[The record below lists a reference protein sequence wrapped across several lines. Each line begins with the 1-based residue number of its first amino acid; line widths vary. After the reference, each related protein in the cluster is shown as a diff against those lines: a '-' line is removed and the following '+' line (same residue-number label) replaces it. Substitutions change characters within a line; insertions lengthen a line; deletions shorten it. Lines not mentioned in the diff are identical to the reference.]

1 MEMTE
6 AYEWRGRTVLDRD
19 GDKIGKLEEIY
30 LDVVTEA
37 PEWALVKSGLLATKR
52 HLVPLRDASPAGED
66 VRVPVEKSRV
76 ESAPTVDSDAELSEE
91 DVERLYHHYGFEYSE
106 ARSES
111 GLPEEPGTPA
121 ATETTEADDALTRSE
136 EELRVGT
143 ERRERG
149 RVRLH
154 KYVVTEHQTRTV
166 PVEREEV
173 RVAREPVSEA
183 DTGHVTREPKISE
196 EEQEVVL
203 HEEEPVVEKRTVP
216 KERVRLKKEPVVAE
230 AQVSEEVR
238 KEQVETEGDER
249 PDAR

>member
-19 GDKIGKLEEIY
+19 GEKIGKLKEIY
-30 LDVVTEA
+30 VDEVTGA
-37 PEWALVKSGLLATKR
+37 PEWALIESGLLGKKR
-52 HLVPLRDASPAGED
+52 HLVPLRDASPVGED
-66 VRVPVEKSRV
+66 VRVPIEKSRV
-76 ESAPTVDSDAELSEE
+76 EAAPTVDSAAELSEE
-91 DVERLYHHYGFEYSE
+91 DEEQLYHHYEYSQ

-111 GLPEEPGTPA
+111 GLPEEPGTAA
-121 ATETTEADDALTRSE
+121 ATETTEAGDAVTRSE

-149 RVRLH
+149 RVRLR

-166 PVEREEV
+166 PVRREEV
-173 RVAREPVSEA
+173 RVEREPVSEA
-183 DTGHVTREPKISE
+183 GSGQATREPDISE
-196 EEQEVVL
+196 QEQEVVL

-216 KERVRLKKEPVVAE
+216 KEHLRLEKEPVVEE

-238 KEQVETEGDER
+238 KEHVETEGEER
-249 PDAR
+249 PER

>member
-30 LDVVTEA
+30 VDEVTEA
-37 PEWALVKSGLLATKR
+37 PEWALIESGLLSKKR
-52 HLVPLRDASPAGED
+52 HLVPLRDASPVGED
-66 VRVPVEKSRV
+66 VRVPIDKSRV
-76 ESAPTVDSDAELSEE
+76 EAAPTVDPDLGLSQE
-91 DVERLYHHYGFEYSE
+91 DEERLYHHYGFEYSE

-111 GLPEEPGTPA
+111 GLPEEPGGA
-121 ATETTEADDALTRSE
+121 ATEVTEAGDAVTRSE

-149 RVRLH
+149 RVRLR
-154 KYVVTEHQTRTV
+154 KYVVTEHQDRTV
-166 PVEREEV
+166 PVRREEV
-173 RVAREPVSEA
+173 RVEREPVSEA
-183 DTGHVTREPKISE
+183 DAGQVTREPEISE
-196 EEQEVVL
+196 QEQEVVL

-216 KERVRLKKEPVVAE
+216 KERVRLEKEPVVEE
-230 AQVSEEVR
+230 AHVSEEVR
-238 KEQVETEGDER
+238 KEQVETEGGER